1 MSIPNIPEWLQVF
14 IVSMIP
20 IAELRGAIPLG
31 LLNGMHWWEV
41 YIIAVIGNIL
51 PVPFILKLLYPIEK
65 FLRKW
70 KKWDAFFSWLF
81 EHTRKRTEE
90 RIKKLESIGLILFV
104 ATPLPVTGAWTGS
117 LAAYL
122 FNLEFKRS
130 LLCIIIGV
138 LIAGVIVTMAVLA
151 GIQIFFSV

>member
-14 IVSMIP
+14 IVSMVP
-20 IAELRGAIPLG
+20 ISELRGAIPLG
-31 LLNGMHWWEV
+31 LLNGMQWWEV

-51 PVPFILKLLYPIEK
+51 PVPFILKLLHPVEK

-122 FNLEFKRS
+122 FNLDFKRS
-130 LLCIIIGV
+130 LVCIVIGV
-138 LIAGVIVTMAVLA
+138 LIAGVIVTTAVLA

>member
-1 MSIPNIPEWLQVF
+1 MPEWMQVF
-14 IVSMIP
+14 IVSMVP
-20 IAELRGAIPLG
+20 IAELRGAIPIG
-31 LLNGMHWWEV
+31 LLNSMHWWEV

-51 PVPFILKLLYPIEK
+51 PVPFILKLLPPVEK

-90 RIKKLESIGLILFV
+90 RIKKWESIGLILFV
-104 ATPLPVTGAWTGS
+104 ATPLPITGAWTGS

-122 FNLEFKRS
+122 FNLDFKRS
-130 LLCIIIGV
+130 IICITIGV
-138 LIAGVIVTMAVLA
+138 IAGVIVTIAVSA
-151 GIQIFFSV
+151 GIRIFFSM